1 MRKERRV
8 RSLEEREVA
17 GTKGE
22 EVELTVVVETAS
34 AAAEVRWSMSSR

>member
-22 EVELTVVVETAS
+22 EVVVETAS